1 MLSANT
7 LLLPALIFLIVGI
20 LVGVLVM
27 TVIGGRRK
35 ESEPSESTE
44 PGNLMV
50 SEMPSLPED
59 RFESIAHL
67 YREKQSGKLVTD
79 IKGKVH
85 LTHNTIPSEELR
97 VLQEASD
104 NWQAW
109 LGLVAPAPAIPV
121 MPQQQPDA
129 STPVTLASAARNAPV
144 EKPRAKTIV
153 GQIEEIL
160 QELLPDSEYAGQNIH
175 LGEEPNQ
182 GVVIWVGAQKFV
194 GVDSVPDEGIRNLIQ
209 AAARR
214 WEERGGTE

>member
-1 MLSANT
+1 MLTANT

-20 LVGVLVM
+20 LVGVLIM
-27 TVIGGRRK
+27 TLIGGRRK
-35 ESEPSESTE
+35 PHDSSESME
-44 PGNLMV
+44 ADNLMV
-50 SEMPSLPED
+50 SEMPALPED

-67 YREKQSGKLVTD
+67 YREKQSGKIVTD

-85 LTHNTIPSEELR
+85 LTHNTIPADQLR

-109 LGLVAPAPAIPV
+109 LGLTAPAPAAPIV
-121 MPQQQPDA
+121 PQPQPDTPA
-129 STPVTLASAARNAPV
+129 PVTVASAARNAPV
-144 EKPRAKTIV
+144 EKPHAKTIV

-160 QELLPDSEYAGQNIH
+160 QELLPDSEYAGQSIH
-175 LGEEPNQ
+175 LGEEPTQ
-182 GVVIWVGAQKFV
+182 GVVIWVGAQKYV